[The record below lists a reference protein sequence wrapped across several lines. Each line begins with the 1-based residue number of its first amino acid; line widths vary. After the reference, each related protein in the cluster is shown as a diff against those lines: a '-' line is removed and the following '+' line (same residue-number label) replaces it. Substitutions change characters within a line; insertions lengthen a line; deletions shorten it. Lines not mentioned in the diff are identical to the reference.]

1 MYQKNR
7 RKGYRDQELDKEL
20 GIHEMSEYRYRM
32 KKNLRRQIRV
42 ASVFLI
48 LKVFDLFASCLR
60 GEMLKCY
67 IPLPIEPKK

>member
-1 MYQKNR
+1 
-7 RKGYRDQELDKEL
+7 
-20 GIHEMSEYRYRM
+20 M